1 MCSHKNARLCNQE
14 QRLQEQARL
23 QLQLAF
29 GLEAASMKLT
39 CSLAGVIT
47 ALVSPLVQCA
57 KKVYIMSLHE
67 HVYGVCINNVSIH
80 VDSKTVC
87 MQHGVFPSE

>member
-1 MCSHKNARLCNQE
+1 MLIGWCHH
-14 QRLQEQARL
+14 
-23 QLQLAF
+23 
-29 GLEAASMKLT
+29 
-39 CSLAGVIT
+39 
-47 ALVSPLVQCA
+47 SPGFTVGA
-57 KKVYIMSLHE
+57 MRKKKEVYIMSLHE